1 MIWILVPVGVA
12 ICFEEDVW
20 APMAEA
26 RRWTVRSPMTD
37 SDRDILYIAY
47 RAFDDVVFIVE
58 IESDDERDWMK
69 LACRELLNF
78 KM

>member
-1 MIWILVPVGVA
+1 
-12 ICFEEDVW
+12 
-20 APMAEA
+20 MAEA

-58 IESDDERDWMK
+58 IESDDERD
-69 LACRELLNF
+69 
-78 KM
+78 